1 MEKRKNES
9 LLESI
14 NSMSPNHQMNNL
26 IECFNRNKGLIISA
40 ASKFKPVEYL
50 TIDDYIAIG
59 NMAFYKSY
67 SKFDPKY
74 GSLSTFI
81 TICVNNAI
89 KTAIKKIK
97 SKSISVNSNIDNLS
111 NIQSNEPFFVYL
123 PDSLSKEEFIL
134 VQMLY
139 DNYTGKEIQDVLG
152 ISKKEFKKLKHSA
165 FLRIKRKN
173 EKN

>member
-1 MEKRKNES
+1 M
-9 LLESI
+9 
-14 NSMSPNHQMNNL
+14 
-26 IECFNRNKGLIISA
+26 
-40 ASKFKPVEYL
+40 
-50 TIDDYIAIG
+50 
-59 NMAFYKSY
+59 
-67 SKFDPKY
+67 
-74 GSLSTFI
+74 
-81 TICVNNAI
+81 
-89 KTAIKKIK
+89 
-97 SKSISVNSNIDNLS
+97 NSNIDNLS